1 MPELVGMY
9 YFAHEPEQQEK
20 KRPPVILIHGA
31 GGNHL
36 SWPPQIRRLAE
47 YRVYALDLPG
57 HGKSEGTGRHSI
69 EEYAEDIILF
79 MKELKLGSAVFA
91 GISMGGAVAL
101 TLALKYPRKV
111 LGLAL
116 FGCGAKL
123 RVAPKTFEDLGNA
136 NTFESG
142 VQDVNANCFSA
153 NAPQNLVDLS
163 LRAMLETRPSVL
175 LGDFMAC
182 NEFDVTERISAI
194 KKRTLIVCGSED
206 KMTPP
211 RLSENLRDSLK
222 NSTLQVVEGAG
233 HIVMAEQP
241 DVTSKIL
248 NDFLDSIPLRTRR
261 KPAPTPQ
268 TESDPKV
275 I

>member
-1 MPELVGMY
+1 MPELSGIY

-36 SWPPQIRRLAE
+36 SWPPQIRRMAE
-47 YRVYALDLPG
+47 YRVYAPDLPG
-57 HGKSEGTGRHSI
+57 HGKSEGMGRHSI
-69 EEYAEDIILF
+69 EEYAEDIVLF
-79 MKELKLGSAVFA
+79 MKGLKIGSAVFA
-91 GISMGGAVAL
+91 GISMGGAIAL

-116 FGCGAKL
+116 FGSGVKL

-136 NTFESG
+136 NTLESG
-142 VQDVNANCFSA
+142 VDEVNANCFSE

-163 LRAMLETRPSVL
+163 KRAMMETRPSVL
-175 LGDFMAC
+175 IGDFMAC
-182 NEFDVTERISAI
+182 NEFDVTEKISTL

-211 RLSENLRDSLK
+211 RFSENLHTSIK
-222 NSTLQVVEGAG
+222 NSCLQIVEGAG

-241 DVTSKIL
+241 DMTAAYL
-248 NDFLDSIPLRTRR
+248 NEFLDSIPLRTRR
-261 KPAPTPQ
+261 KPVPPPQ
-268 TESDPKV
+268 AESDPKGF
-275 I
+275 